1 MQSGGLDMSAL
12 LKQAQKMQDDMQKTQ
27 DELETME
34 VEGSAGGGMVTVKA
48 NGKKKILS
56 LKINPEAVD
65 ADDVEDLEDLVMA
78 AVNQAI
84 DNADKL
90 SSDELNKVMPKL
102 PGGFKLPGF

>member
-27 DELETME
+27 DELEKME

-56 LKINPEAVD
+56 IKINPDAVD

>member
-1 MQSGGLDMSAL
+1 MANMQKMM
-12 LKQAQKMQDDMQKTQ
+12 KQAQKMQSQLAKAQEEMNAQ
-27 DELETME
+27 E
-34 VEGSAGGGMVTVKA
+34 VEGSAGGGMVTVRA